1 VRRAAARSCESRCR
15 RRCIAAATETDV
27 IRVFVVDDHAVVR
40 HGLSA
45 FLGAED
51 DIAVVGDADGGDRAL
66 DMLELLDSVG
76 ERPHVVLMDLE
87 MEPLDG
93 IESTRAI
100 RSRYEDVEIVVLTS
114 FGETERVRAA
124 LEAGA
129 SGYLLKDTD
138 VDRIAAAVR
147 AARHGDMQ
155 LDAALGRRLVSSLES
170 PREDTELTAREAD
183 VLRLLGEGYANKSI
197 ARELGIS
204 ERTTRTHVSRI
215 LGKLGLSSR
224 TQAALWIARHGDGAP
239 PQRPPAA
246 S

>member
-1 VRRAAARSCESRCR
+1 M
-15 RRCIAAATETDV
+15 
-27 IRVFVVDDHAVVR
+27 VR
-40 HGLSA
+40 HGLAA
-45 FLGAED
+45 FFDGEA
-51 DIAVVGDADGGDRAL
+51 DIDVVGDADGGDRAL

-76 ERPHVVLMDLE
+76 RRPHVVLMDLE
-87 MEPLDG
+87 MQPLDG

-100 RSRYEDVEIVVLTS
+100 RARYDDVEIVVLTS

-155 LDAALGRRLVSSLES
+155 LDAALGRSLVTSAES
-170 PREDTELTAREAD
+170 PPRDAELTARESD
-183 VLRLLGEGYANKSI
+183 VLRLLGEGYANKAI
-197 ARELGIS
+197 ASELGIS

-215 LGKLGLSSR
+215 LAKLELTSR
-224 TQAALWIARHGDGAP
+224 TQAALWIARSGAAAP
-239 PQRPPAA
+239 PRQPPAE

>member
-1 VRRAAARSCESRCR
+1 
-15 RRCIAAATETDV
+15 
-27 IRVFVVDDHAVVR
+27 VVDDHAVVR

-45 FLGAED
+45 FLDGET
-51 DIAVVGDADGGDRAL
+51 DITVVGDADGGDRAL

-76 ERPHVVLMDLE
+76 QRPHVVLMDLE
-87 MEPLDG
+87 MQPLDG

-100 RSRYEDVEIVVLTS
+100 RSRYDDVEIVVLTS
-114 FGETERVRAA
+114 FGEAQRVRAA

-129 SGYLLKDTD
+129 YGYLLKDTD
-138 VDRIAAAVR
+138 VDRIAAAIR

-155 LDAALGRRLVSSLES
+155 LDATLGRRLVSSLE
-170 PREDTELTAREAD
+170 PAHDDAELTARETD

-215 LGKLGLSSR
+215 LAKLGLTSR
-224 TQAALWIARHGDGAP
+224 TQAALWIARNEGGAP
-239 PQRPPAA
+239 RQQPPAA

>member
-1 VRRAAARSCESRCR
+1 
-15 RRCIAAATETDV
+15 
-27 IRVFVVDDHAVVR
+27 VR
-40 HGLSA
+40 HGLAA
-45 FLGAED
+45 FLDGEED
-51 DIAVVGDADGGDRAL
+51 IDVVGDADGGDSAL
-66 DMLELLDSVG
+66 DTLALLDSVG
-76 ERPHVVLMDLE
+76 QRPHVVLMDLE
-87 MEPLDG
+87 MEPVDG

-100 RSRYEDVEIVVLTS
+100 RARYDDVDIVVLTS

-138 VDRIAAAVR
+138 VDRIAAAIR

-155 LDAALGRRLVSSLES
+155 LDATLGRRLVSSLELS
-170 PREDTELTAREAD
+170 HDGAELTAREVD

-215 LGKLGLSSR
+215 LAKLGLTSR
-224 TQAALWIARHGDGAP
+224 TQAALWVARNAAGAP
-239 PQRPPAA
+239 PPRPPAA

>member
-1 VRRAAARSCESRCR
+1 
-15 RRCIAAATETDV
+15 
-27 IRVFVVDDHAVVR
+27 VR

-45 FLGAED
+45 FLDGET
-51 DIAVVGDADGGDRAL
+51 DITVVGDADGGDRAL

-76 ERPHVVLMDLE
+76 QRPHVVLMDLE
-87 MEPLDG
+87 MQPLDG

-100 RSRYEDVEIVVLTS
+100 RSRYDDVEIVVLTS

-138 VDRIAAAVR
+138 VDRIAAAIR

-155 LDAALGRRLVSSLES
+155 LDAALGRRLVGSLE
-170 PREDTELTAREAD
+170 PAQDGAEAELTAREVD

-215 LGKLGLSSR
+215 LAKLGLTSR
-224 TQAALWIARHGDGAP
+224 TQAALWVARNEAAAP

>member
-1 VRRAAARSCESRCR
+1 M
-15 RRCIAAATETDV
+15 
-27 IRVFVVDDHAVVR
+27 R

-45 FLGAED
+45 FLDGEA
-51 DIAVVGDADGGDRAL
+51 DITVVGDADGGDRAL

-76 ERPHVVLMDLE
+76 RRPHVVLMDLE
-87 MEPLDG
+87 MQPLDG

-100 RSRYEDVEIVVLTS
+100 RSRYDDVEIVVLTS

-138 VDRIAAAVR
+138 VDRIAAAIR

-155 LDAALGRRLVSSLES
+155 LDAALGRRLASSLE
-170 PREDTELTAREAD
+170 PAHDDAELTAREVD

-215 LGKLGLSSR
+215 LAKLGLTSR
-224 TQAALWIARHGDGAP
+224 TQAALWIARSEAGAP
-239 PQRPPAA
+239 RPRPPAA

>member
-1 VRRAAARSCESRCR
+1 
-15 RRCIAAATETDV
+15 
-27 IRVFVVDDHAVVR
+27 
-40 HGLSA
+40 
-45 FLGAED
+45 
-51 DIAVVGDADGGDRAL
+51 
-66 DMLELLDSVG
+66 MLELLDSVG
-76 ERPHVVLMDLE
+76 QRPHVVLMDLE
-87 MEPLDG
+87 MQPLDG

-100 RSRYEDVEIVVLTS
+100 RGLYDDVEIVVLTS

-155 LDAALGRRLVSSLES
+155 IDGAVGRRLVSSIE
-170 PREDTELTAREAD
+170 PVREDAALTPREAD

-215 LGKLGLSSR
+215 LAKLGLTSR
-224 TQAALWIARHGDGAP
+224 TQAALWIARHGAGVP
-239 PQRPPAA
+239 PPPPPAA

>member
-1 VRRAAARSCESRCR
+1 
-15 RRCIAAATETDV
+15 
-27 IRVFVVDDHAVVR
+27 VFVVDDHAVVR
-40 HGLSA
+40 HGLST
-45 FLGAED
+45 FLDGEA
-51 DIAVVGDADGGDRAL
+51 DIDVVGDADGGDRAL

-76 ERPHVVLMDLE
+76 RRPHVVLMDLE
-87 MEPLDG
+87 MQPLDG

-100 RSRYEDVEIVVLTS
+100 RRRYDDVEIVVLTS
-114 FGETERVRAA
+114 FGETERLRGA

-138 VDRIAAAVR
+138 VDRIAAAIR

-155 LDAALGRRLVSSLES
+155 LDATLGRRLVSSLE
-170 PREDTELTAREAD
+170 PAHDDAELTARETD

-197 ARELGIS
+197 ARALGIS

-215 LGKLGLSSR
+215 LAKLGLTSR
-224 TQAALWIARHGDGAP
+224 TQAALWIARHESGAP

>member
-1 VRRAAARSCESRCR
+1 
-15 RRCIAAATETDV
+15 
-27 IRVFVVDDHAVVR
+27 VR
-40 HGLSA
+40 HGLAA
-45 FLGAED
+45 FFDGEV
-51 DIAVVGDADGGDRAL
+51 DIDVVGDADGGDRAL

-76 ERPHVVLMDLE
+76 RRPHVVLMDLE
-87 MEPLDG
+87 MKPLDG

-100 RSRYEDVEIVVLTS
+100 RARYDDVEIVVLTS

-155 LDAALGRRLVSSLES
+155 LDAALGRSLVAATES
-170 PREDTELTAREAD
+170 PQHNAELTERETE
-183 VLRLLGEGYANKSI
+183 VLRLLGEGYANKAI
-197 ARELGIS
+197 AHELGIS

-215 LGKLGLSSR
+215 LAKLELTSR
-224 TQAALWIARHGDGAP
+224 TQAALWIARNGVGAP
-239 PQRPPAA
+239 RQQPRAE

>member
-1 VRRAAARSCESRCR
+1 
-15 RRCIAAATETDV
+15 
-27 IRVFVVDDHAVVR
+27 VVDDHAVVR
-40 HGLSA
+40 HGLA
-45 FLGAED
+45 TFLDGEG
-51 DIAVVGDADGGDRAL
+51 DIDVVGDADGGDRAL

-76 ERPHVVLMDLE
+76 RRPHVVLMDLE
-87 MEPLDG
+87 MEPVDG

-100 RSRYEDVEIVVLTS
+100 RDRYNDVEIVVLTS

-138 VDRIAAAVR
+138 VDRIAAAIR

-155 LDAALGRRLVSSLES
+155 LDATLGRRLVNSLEL
-170 PREDTELTAREAD
+170 PHDDAELTAREVD

-215 LGKLGLSSR
+215 LAKLGLTSR
-224 TQAALWIARHGDGAP
+224 TQAALWIARNGAGAR

>member
-1 VRRAAARSCESRCR
+1 
-15 RRCIAAATETDV
+15 
-27 IRVFVVDDHAVVR
+27 VVR

-45 FLGAED
+45 FFDGEA
-51 DIAVVGDADGGDRAL
+51 DIDVVGDADGGDRAL

-76 ERPHVVLMDLE
+76 RRPHVVLMDME
-87 MEPLDG
+87 MQPLDG

-100 RSRYEDVEIVVLTS
+100 RARYEDVEIVVLTS

-155 LDAALGRRLVSSLES
+155 LDATLGRSLVIPTES
-170 PREDTELTAREAD
+170 PRHDAELTAREAD
-183 VLRLLGEGYANKSI
+183 VLRLLGEGYANKAI
-197 ARELGIS
+197 ASELGIS

-215 LGKLGLSSR
+215 LAKLQLTSR
-224 TQAALWIARHGDGAP
+224 TQAALWIARNGAGAP
-239 PQRPPAA
+239 SQQPPAE

>member
-1 VRRAAARSCESRCR
+1 
-15 RRCIAAATETDV
+15 
-27 IRVFVVDDHAVVR
+27 
-40 HGLSA
+40 
-45 FLGAED
+45 
-51 DIAVVGDADGGDRAL
+51 
-66 DMLELLDSVG
+66 
-76 ERPHVVLMDLE
+76 MDLE
-87 MEPLDG
+87 MKPLDG

-100 RSRYEDVEIVVLTS
+100 RARYDDVEIVVLTS

-155 LDAALGRRLVSSLES
+155 LDAALGRRLVSSLE
-170 PREDTELTAREAD
+170 PPHEDTNLTARED
-183 VLRLLGEGYANKSI
+183 EVLRLLGAGYANKAI

-215 LGKLGLSSR
+215 LAKLQLTSR
-224 TQAALWIARHGDGAP
+224 TQAALWIARHGGDAP
-239 PQRPPAA
+239 QPRPPAA

>member
-1 VRRAAARSCESRCR
+1 
-15 RRCIAAATETDV
+15 
-27 IRVFVVDDHAVVR
+27 VVR

-45 FLGAED
+45 FFDGEA
-51 DIAVVGDADGGDRAL
+51 DIDVVGDADGGDRAL

-76 ERPHVVLMDLE
+76 RRPHVVLMDME
-87 MEPLDG
+87 MQPLDG

-100 RSRYEDVEIVVLTS
+100 RARYEDVEIVVLTS

-155 LDAALGRRLVSSLES
+155 LDATLGRSLITASES
-170 PREDTELTAREAD
+170 PRHDTELTARETD
-183 VLRLLGEGYANKSI
+183 VLRLLGEGYANKAI
-197 ARELGIS
+197 ASELGIS

-215 LGKLGLSSR
+215 LTKLKLTSR
-224 TQAALWIARHGDGAP
+224 TQAALWIARNGAGAP
-239 PQRPPAA
+239 PQQPPAE

>member
-1 VRRAAARSCESRCR
+1 
-15 RRCIAAATETDV
+15 
-27 IRVFVVDDHAVVR
+27 VFVVDDHAVVR
-40 HGLSA
+40 HGLST
-45 FLGAED
+45 FLDGEA
-51 DIAVVGDADGGDRAL
+51 DIDVVGDADGGDRAL

-76 ERPHVVLMDLE
+76 RRPHVVLMDLE
-87 MEPLDG
+87 MQPLDG

-100 RSRYEDVEIVVLTS
+100 RGRYDDVEIVVLTS

-138 VDRIAAAVR
+138 VDRIAAAIR

-155 LDAALGRRLVSSLES
+155 LDATLGRRLVSSLE
-170 PREDTELTAREAD
+170 PADDEAELTARETD

-197 ARELGIS
+197 ARALGIS

-215 LGKLGLSSR
+215 LAKLGLTSR
-224 TQAALWIARHGDGAP
+224 TQAALWIARHEGGAP
-239 PQRPPAA
+239 QQRPPAA

>member
-1 VRRAAARSCESRCR
+1 
-15 RRCIAAATETDV
+15 
-27 IRVFVVDDHAVVR
+27 VVR

-45 FLGAED
+45 FFDGEA
-51 DIAVVGDADGGDRAL
+51 DIDVVGDADGGDSAL

-76 ERPHVVLMDLE
+76 RRPHVVLMDME
-87 MEPLDG
+87 MQPLDG

-100 RSRYEDVEIVVLTS
+100 RARYDDVEIVVLTS

-155 LDAALGRRLVSSLES
+155 LDATLGRSLVIPTES
-170 PREDTELTAREAD
+170 PRHDAELTAREAD
-183 VLRLLGEGYANKSI
+183 VLRLLGEGYANKAI
-197 ARELGIS
+197 ASELGIS

-215 LGKLGLSSR
+215 LAKLQLTSR
-224 TQAALWIARHGDGAP
+224 TQAALWIARNGAGAP
-239 PQRPPAA
+239 SQQPPAE

>member
-1 VRRAAARSCESRCR
+1 M
-15 RRCIAAATETDV
+15 
-27 IRVFVVDDHAVVR
+27 FVVDDHAVVR
-40 HGLSA
+40 HGLST
-45 FLGAED
+45 FLDGEA
-51 DIAVVGDADGGDRAL
+51 DIDVVGDADGGDRAL

-76 ERPHVVLMDLE
+76 RRPHVVLMDLE
-87 MEPLDG
+87 MQPVDG

-100 RSRYEDVEIVVLTS
+100 RGRYDDVEIVVLTS

-138 VDRIAAAVR
+138 VDRIAAAIR

-155 LDAALGRRLVSSLES
+155 LDATLGRRLVSSLE
-170 PREDTELTAREAD
+170 PAHDEAELTARETD

-197 ARELGIS
+197 ARALGIS

-215 LGKLGLSSR
+215 LAKLGLTSR
-224 TQAALWIARHGDGAP
+224 TQAALWVARHEGAA
-239 PQRPPAA
+239 PQQQPPAA

>member
-1 VRRAAARSCESRCR
+1 
-15 RRCIAAATETDV
+15 
-27 IRVFVVDDHAVVR
+27 VFVVDDHAVVR
-40 HGLSA
+40 HGLST
-45 FLGAED
+45 FLDGEA
-51 DIAVVGDADGGDRAL
+51 DIDVVGDADGGDRAL

-76 ERPHVVLMDLE
+76 RRPHVVLMDLE
-87 MEPLDG
+87 MQPVDG

-100 RSRYEDVEIVVLTS
+100 RGRYDDVEIVVLTS

-138 VDRIAAAVR
+138 VDRIAAAIR

-155 LDAALGRRLVSSLES
+155 LDATLGRRLVSSLE
-170 PREDTELTAREAD
+170 PAHDEAELTARETD

-197 ARELGIS
+197 ARALGIS

-215 LGKLGLSSR
+215 LAKLGLTSR
-224 TQAALWIARHGDGAP
+224 TQAALWVARHEGAAP
-239 PQRPPAA
+239 PQQPPAA

>member
-1 VRRAAARSCESRCR
+1 
-15 RRCIAAATETDV
+15 
-27 IRVFVVDDHAVVR
+27 VVR

-45 FLGAED
+45 FFDGEA
-51 DIAVVGDADGGDRAL
+51 DIDVVGDADGGDRAL

-76 ERPHVVLMDLE
+76 RRPHVVLMDME
-87 MEPLDG
+87 MQPLDG

-100 RSRYEDVEIVVLTS
+100 RARYEDVEIVVLTS

-155 LDAALGRRLVSSLES
+155 LDATLGRSLVIPTES
-170 PREDTELTAREAD
+170 PRHDAELTAREAD
-183 VLRLLGEGYANKSI
+183 VLRLLGEGYANKAI
-197 ARELGIS
+197 ASELGIS

-215 LGKLGLSSR
+215 LAKLQLTSR
-224 TQAALWIARHGDGAP
+224 TQAALWIARNGAGAP
-239 PQRPPAA
+239 PQQPPAE

>member
-1 VRRAAARSCESRCR
+1 
-15 RRCIAAATETDV
+15 
-27 IRVFVVDDHAVVR
+27 VR
-40 HGLSA
+40 HGLST
-45 FLGAED
+45 FLGSEA
-51 DIAVVGDADGGDRAL
+51 DITVVGDADGGDRAL
-66 DMLELLDSVG
+66 DMLELLDTVG
-76 ERPHVVLMDLE
+76 QRPHVVLMDLE
-87 MEPLDG
+87 MQPVDG

-100 RSRYEDVEIVVLTS
+100 RSRYDDVEIVVLTS

-147 AARHGDMQ
+147 AARQGDMQ
-155 LDAALGRRLVSSLES
+155 LDATLGRRLVSSLEA
-170 PREDTELTAREAD
+170 PREDAELTAREID

-197 ARELGIS
+197 ARALGIS

-215 LGKLGLSSR
+215 LAKLGLTSR
-224 TQAALWIARHGDGAP
+224 TQAALWIARHEAAAP
-239 PQRPPAA
+239 PQRPQAA

>member
-1 VRRAAARSCESRCR
+1 
-15 RRCIAAATETDV
+15 V

-40 HGLSA
+40 HGLAA
-45 FLGAED
+45 FFDGEV
-51 DIAVVGDADGGDRAL
+51 DIDVVGDADGGDRAL

-76 ERPHVVLMDLE
+76 RRPHVVLMDLE
-87 MEPLDG
+87 MKPLDG

-100 RSRYEDVEIVVLTS
+100 RARFDDVEIVVLTS

-155 LDAALGRRLVSSLES
+155 LDAALGRSLVATES
-170 PREDTELTAREAD
+170 PPPKAELTEREAE
-183 VLRLLGEGYANKSI
+183 VLRLLGEGYANKAI
-197 ARELGIS
+197 AQELGIS

-215 LGKLGLSSR
+215 LAKLELTSR
-224 TQAALWIARHGDGAP
+224 TQAALWIARNGAGAP
-239 PQRPPAA
+239 RQQPPAE

>member
-1 VRRAAARSCESRCR
+1 M
-15 RRCIAAATETDV
+15 
-27 IRVFVVDDHAVVR
+27 VDDHAVVR
-40 HGLSA
+40 HGLST
-45 FLGAED
+45 FLDGEA
-51 DIAVVGDADGGDRAL
+51 DITVVGDADGGDRAL

-76 ERPHVVLMDLE
+76 LRPHVVLMDLE
-87 MEPLDG
+87 MQPLDG

-100 RSRYEDVEIVVLTS
+100 RARYEDVEIVVLTS

-155 LDAALGRRLVSSLES
+155 LDAALGRRLVTSLE
-170 PREDTELTAREAD
+170 PQRQDVELTARESE
-183 VLRLLGEGYANKSI
+183 VLRLLGEGYANKAI
-197 ARELGIS
+197 ARALGIS

-215 LGKLGLSSR
+215 LAKLDLTSR
-224 TQAALWIARHGDGAP
+224 TQAALWIARHGGAVP

>member
-1 VRRAAARSCESRCR
+1 M
-15 RRCIAAATETDV
+15 
-27 IRVFVVDDHAVVR
+27 R
-40 HGLSA
+40 HGLAA
-45 FLGAED
+45 FFDGEV
-51 DIAVVGDADGGDRAL
+51 DIDVVGDADGGDRAL

-76 ERPHVVLMDLE
+76 RRPHVVLMDLE
-87 MEPLDG
+87 MKPLDG

-100 RSRYEDVEIVVLTS
+100 RARYDDVEIVVLTS

-155 LDAALGRRLVSSLES
+155 LDAALGRSLVAAPEPPSHDAVLTE
-170 PREDTELTAREAD
+170 RETE
-183 VLRLLGEGYANKSI
+183 VLRLLGEGYANKAI
-197 ARELGIS
+197 AHELGIS

-215 LGKLGLSSR
+215 LAKLELTSR
-224 TQAALWIARHGDGAP
+224 TQAALWIARNGAGAP
-239 PQRPPAA
+239 PQQPPGA

>member
-1 VRRAAARSCESRCR
+1 
-15 RRCIAAATETDV
+15 
-27 IRVFVVDDHAVVR
+27 
-40 HGLSA
+40 LST
-45 FLGAED
+45 FLDGEA
-51 DIAVVGDADGGDRAL
+51 DITVVGDADGGDRAL

-76 ERPHVVLMDLE
+76 LRPHVVLMDLE
-87 MEPLDG
+87 MRPLDG

-100 RSRYEDVEIVVLTS
+100 RARYDDVEIVVLTS

-155 LDAALGRRLVSSLES
+155 LDAALGRRLVTSLE
-170 PREDTELTAREAD
+170 PQRQDVELTARESE
-183 VLRLLGEGYANKSI
+183 VLRLLGEGYANKAI
-197 ARELGIS
+197 ARALGIS

-215 LGKLGLSSR
+215 LAKLDLTSR
-224 TQAALWIARHGDGAP
+224 TQAALWIARHGAGVP

>member
-1 VRRAAARSCESRCR
+1 M
-15 RRCIAAATETDV
+15 
-27 IRVFVVDDHAVVR
+27 VR

-45 FLGAED
+45 FLGGEA
-51 DIAVVGDADGGDRAL
+51 DITVVGDADGGDRAL

-76 ERPHVVLMDLE
+76 QRPHVVLMDLE
-87 MEPLDG
+87 MQPLDG

-100 RSRYEDVEIVVLTS
+100 RARYDDVEIVVLTS

-170 PREDTELTAREAD
+170 PHEDTNLTARED
-183 VLRLLGEGYANKSI
+183 EVLRLLGAGYANKAI

-215 LGKLGLSSR
+215 LAKLQLTSR
-224 TQAALWIARHGDGAP
+224 TQAALWIARHGGGAP
-239 PQRPPAA
+239 PQPPPAA

>member
-1 VRRAAARSCESRCR
+1 
-15 RRCIAAATETDV
+15 
-27 IRVFVVDDHAVVR
+27 VFVVDDHAVVR
-40 HGLSA
+40 HGLST
-45 FLGAED
+45 FLGSEA
-51 DIAVVGDADGGDRAL
+51 DITVVGDADGGDRAL

-76 ERPHVVLMDLE
+76 QRPHVVLMDLE
-87 MEPLDG
+87 MQPLDG

-100 RSRYEDVEIVVLTS
+100 RSLYDDVEIVVLTS

-155 LDAALGRRLVSSLES
+155 LDATIGRRLVSSLEL
-170 PREDTELTAREAD
+170 PREEAAELTAREVD
-183 VLRLLGEGYANKSI
+183 VLHLLGEGYSNKSI

-215 LGKLGLSSR
+215 LAKLGLTSR
-224 TQAALWIARHGDGAP
+224 TQAALWIARSGGGVP
-239 PQRPPAA
+239 SQRPPAA

>member
-1 VRRAAARSCESRCR
+1 MRQ
-15 RRCIAAATETDV
+15 
-27 IRVFVVDDHAVVR
+27 
-40 HGLSA
+40 GLST
-45 FLGAED
+45 FLDGEA
-51 DIAVVGDADGGDRAL
+51 DITVVGDADGGDRAL

-76 ERPHVVLMDLE
+76 RRPHVVLMDLE
-87 MEPLDG
+87 MQPLDG

-100 RSRYEDVEIVVLTS
+100 RSRYDDVEIVVLTS

-138 VDRIAAAVR
+138 VDRIAAAIR

-155 LDAALGRRLVSSLES
+155 LDAALGRRLVSSLE
-170 PREDTELTAREAD
+170 PAHDDAELTAREVD

-215 LGKLGLSSR
+215 LAKLGLTSR
-224 TQAALWIARHGDGAP
+224 TQAALWIARSEAGAP
-239 PQRPPAA
+239 RQPPPTA

>member
-1 VRRAAARSCESRCR
+1 M
-15 RRCIAAATETDV
+15 
-27 IRVFVVDDHAVVR
+27 FVVDDHAVVR
-40 HGLSA
+40 HGLST
-45 FLGAED
+45 FLDGEA
-51 DIAVVGDADGGDRAL
+51 DIDVVGDADGGDRAL

-76 ERPHVVLMDLE
+76 RRPHVVLMDLE
-87 MEPLDG
+87 MQPLDG

-100 RSRYEDVEIVVLTS
+100 RGRYDDVEIVVLTS

-138 VDRIAAAVR
+138 VDRIAAAIR

-155 LDAALGRRLVSSLES
+155 LDATLGRRLVSSLEPAS
-170 PREDTELTAREAD
+170 DEAELTARETD

-197 ARELGIS
+197 ARALGIS

-215 LGKLGLSSR
+215 LAKLGLTSR
-224 TQAALWIARHGDGAP
+224 TQAALWIARHEGGAP
-239 PQRPPAA
+239 QQRPPAA